1 MTTFKVTHTDDY
13 REGPALY
20 TEKLSDSSD
29 DDDDESSSDEEYTI
43 SYEIDIKKTTNYV
56 IYYIYMGIGDCKLK
70 KLAERETKEEAEE
83 FAKQQYKLYTGDYPF
98 ITSGYNSAYHPEGER
113 KAFHIDEE
121 QECLIPKGND
131 DGHDHLIISNGNY
144 IETHSLN
151 HFAVW

>member
-1 MTTFKVTHTDDY
+1 MTTTFKVTHTDDY

-20 TEKLSDSSD
+20 TEKLSDDS
-29 DDDDESSSDEEYTI
+29 DDESSSDEEYTI

-98 ITSGYNSAYHPEGER
+98 ITSGYSSAYHPEGEPFILMKNR
-113 KAFHIDEE
+113 NVLYLKETRMDMIILSYLMEITLKHI
-121 QECLIPKGND
+121 
-131 DGHDHLIISNGNY
+131 H
-144 IETHSLN
+144 
-151 HFAVW
+151 